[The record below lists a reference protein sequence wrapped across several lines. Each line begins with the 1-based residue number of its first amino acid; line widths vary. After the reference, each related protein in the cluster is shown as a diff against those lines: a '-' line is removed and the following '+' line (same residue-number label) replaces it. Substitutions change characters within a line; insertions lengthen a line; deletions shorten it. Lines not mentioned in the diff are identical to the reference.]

1 MTLEQMLNRTIVYH
15 KEIDEKIR
23 EAMKVAT
30 EAAIKAA
37 ADATPPLGES
47 NRTTGNLKKH
57 WEEDSVTEAV
67 KEGNVYKTVL
77 ANNVPYASYV
87 NDGHRMD
94 RHFVPGLFKTEDGL
108 EYVPSRRGGIMVGTK
123 TQYVPGLFMTDK
135 AQDAFDEAIEKALE
149 NIWEDL

>member
-47 NRTTGNLKKH
+47 NRTTGNVKKH

-87 NDGHRMD
+87 NDGHN
-94 RHFVPGLFKTEDGL
+94 L
-108 EYVPSRRGGIMVGTK
+108 EKHYGRKQQQHISGQVRNQPEPARRTGQNG
-123 TQYVPGLFMTDK
+123 PCD
-135 AQDAFDEAIEKALE
+135 
-149 NIWEDL
+149 WPR